1 MVYIIIIYILLA
13 LGVALLGQSRK
24 VGFIQSFVLSVLLT
38 PIVGLMVVAHSD
50 KKITY
55 FEYQYHCPR
64 CGYNFTD
71 EQKEC
76 PYCLKAGHHIL
87 LVREEVTTT

>member
-1 MVYIIIIYILLA
+1 MVYLILLYIA
-13 LGVALLGQSRK
+13 LAVGVAFVGQSRK
-24 VGFIQSFVLSVLLT
+24 IGFLQSLGLSIFLT
-38 PIVGLMVVAHSD
+38 PVIGLMIVAHSD

-55 FEYQYHCPR
+55 FEVQYHCPR
-64 CGYNFTD
+64 CGYNFTE